1 MSESGQ
7 PGRADAATVRPMVT
21 VPNPVADVPAGL
33 PPAQVCEQAR
43 LSRDSRFDGLFYTAV
58 TSTGI
63 YCRPVCPAPAPR
75 AANVRYYASAAAAEA
90 AGFRPCLR
98 CRPELAPAAGPWRR
112 GDALLARA
120 LALIEDGALAQGPLS
135 GLADRLHLGERQL
148 RRLFSERLGA
158 SPVAVHGTRRLLFA
172 KQLLTETAM
181 PVTEVA
187 LAAGFGSLRRFHTVF
202 RSAYRMPPGALR
214 RRGDE
219 GDAAAD
225 GALELR
231 LAYRPP
237 YDFGAILGFLGQ
249 RSLAG
254 LDAVVDGGYERCL
267 GPSARCRIEPWG
279 GADPALRLRLRGVAP
294 GALQGVVATVRRVF
308 DLDAEPPAVA
318 AVLAGDP
325 LLATSVQRHPGLRLP
340 GAWEGFETAVRAVL
354 GQQVSVAAARTLAH
368 RLLTRFGTP
377 LPGGA
382 RLFPDAAALLAADLA
397 AVGLTRARVATL
409 RSMATA
415 LLEGR
420 VDFAPGQSLDG
431 FVGRWTA
438 LPGIGAWTAHYLA
451 LRVLGHPDAFPA
463 DDLVLRRAAAGGA
476 APATGRALAGRA
488 QAWRPWRAYA
498 AVHLWHRATPV
509 RVPPEEQRRRA

>member
-1 MSESGQ
+1 
-7 PGRADAATVRPMVT
+7 MVT
-21 VPNPVADVPAGL
+21 VTNPAVDVPSGL

-43 LSRDSRFDGLFYTAV
+43 LSRDSRFDGLFFTAV

-75 AANVRYYASAAAAEA
+75 AANVRYYPSAAAAES

-112 GDALLARA
+112 GDAVLARA
-120 LALIEDGALAQGPLS
+120 LALIEDGALAQAPLAD
-135 GLADRLHLGERQL
+135 LADRLHLGERQL

-214 RRGDE
+214 RRTDRRVGPVAGDP
-219 GDAAAD
+219 
-225 GALELR
+225 LELR

-237 YDFGAILGFLGQ
+237 FDFRASLRFLAQ

-254 LDAVVDGGYERCL
+254 IDAVVDGGYERWL
-267 GPSARCRIEPWG
+267 GGGAFCRITAWSPD
-279 GADPALRLRLRGVAP
+279 AQALRLRLQGVPPA
-294 GALQGVVATVRRVF
+294 ALQGVVATVRRVF
-308 DLDAEPPAVA
+308 DLDAEPQAVNG
-318 AVLAGDP
+318 VLSGDP
-325 LLATSVQRHPGLRLP
+325 LLAASVQRHPGLRLP
-340 GAWEGFETAVRAVL
+340 GAWDGFETAVRAVL
-354 GQQVSVAAARTLAH
+354 GQQVSVAAARTLAT
-368 RLLTRFGTP
+368 RLLERIGVP
-377 LPGGA
+377 CGDGG
-382 RLFPDAAALLAADLA
+382 RLFPGPAALLDADLGGL
-397 AVGLTRARVATL
+397 GLTGARMATL
-409 RSMATA
+409 RTVAVA

-420 VDFAPGQSLDG
+420 VDFSPGQALES
-431 FVGRWTA
+431 FVARWTA
-438 LPGIGAWTAHYLA
+438 LPGIGTWTAHYLA

-463 DDLVLRRAAAGGA
+463 DDLVLRRVAGGA
-476 APATGRALAGRA
+476 AGPIAAGALAARA
-488 QAWRPWRAYA
+488 KAWRPWRAYG
-498 AVHLWHRATPV
+498 AVHLWRAATP
-509 RVPPEEQRRRA
+509 PSNTKESCA

>member
-1 MSESGQ
+1 
-7 PGRADAATVRPMVT
+7 MVP
-21 VPNPVADVPAGL
+21 VPNPAADVPVGL

-43 LSRDSRFDGLFYTAV
+43 LSRDSRFDGLFFTAV

-75 AANVRYYASAAAAEA
+75 ASNVRYYPSAAAAEA

-112 GDALLARA
+112 GDAVLARA
-120 LALIEDGALAQGPLS
+120 LALIEDGALAQAPLS
-135 GLADRLHLGERQL
+135 DLAGRLHLGERQL

-187 LAAGFGSLRRFHTVF
+187 LAAGFGSLRRFHSVF

-214 RRGDE
+214 RRGDRQATQE
-219 GDAAAD
+219 AGDP
-225 GALELR
+225 LELR

-237 YDFGAILGFLGQ
+237 FDFDASLRFLAR

-254 LDAVVDGGYERCL
+254 IDAVAGDGYERRL
-267 GPSARCRIEPWG
+267 GPDASCRVSAGPPGEPV
-279 GADPALRLRLRGVAP
+279 LRLRLRNVPPA
-294 GALQGVVATVRRVF
+294 ALQGVVATVRRVF
-308 DLDAEPPAVA
+308 DLDAEPQVVNG
-318 AVLAGDP
+318 VLSGDP
-325 LLATSVQRHPGLRLP
+325 LLAASVRRHPGLRLP
-340 GAWEGFETAVRAVL
+340 GAWDGFETAVRAVL
-354 GQQVSVAAARTLAH
+354 GQQVSVAAARTLAT
-368 RLLTRFGTP
+368 RLLDRTGLATGD
-377 LPGGA
+377 GG
-382 RLFPDAAALLAADLA
+382 RLFPDPAALLAADLDGL
-397 AVGLTRARVATL
+397 GLTGARVATL
-409 RSMATA
+409 RALATA

-420 VDFAPGQSLDG
+420 VDFGPGQALEA
-431 FVGRWTA
+431 FVARWTA

-463 DDLVLRRAAAGGA
+463 DDLVLRRMAGGA
-476 APATGRALAGRA
+476 GRPAPPRALASRA
-488 QAWRPWRAYA
+488 QDWRPWRAYA
-498 AVHLWHRATPV
+498 AVRLWHAATTAT
-509 RVPPEEQRRRA
+509 RTGESRR